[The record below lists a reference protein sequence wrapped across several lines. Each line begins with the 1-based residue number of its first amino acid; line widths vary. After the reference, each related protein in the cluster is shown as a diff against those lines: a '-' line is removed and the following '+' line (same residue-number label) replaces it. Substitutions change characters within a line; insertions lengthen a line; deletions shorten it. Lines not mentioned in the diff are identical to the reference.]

1 MASNNPTFKRVLVSG
16 GGLAGP
22 AIATL
27 LARDGVDV
35 TVIEIADGVRPG
47 GQAVDIRGAGRSV
60 LSRMGLLDRAR
71 EMMLRQHG
79 IADVDSRGRRRTEM
93 TVEDF
98 GGEGMVSEIEI
109 LRGDLAQLLVDA
121 SVEAGA
127 SYVFATRISSLVDGP
142 DGVDVTLIDGTELTV
157 DLVIGAD
164 GPHSAT
170 RRLAFGPEEDFVRPA
185 GGYMAWFTAPE
196 SATLHGWYQ
205 MFNAPGGLVASLRP
219 GREPGVAKASLSF
232 ASGPLAYDR
241 HDIEAQRQLLNDHF
255 AGVGWRVPDLLRAAG
270 GADDFY
276 FDALVQVHMNSWT
289 RGRIALVG
297 DAAYCPS
304 PLTGLGTSL
313 ALVGAYVLAGELAA
327 RPDCGLAFAGYERIM
342 RPYVDAS
349 QKLPPGGIR
358 AYAPQSQRAIWARWM
373 STRLMASRPL
383 RGLTRRL
390 FFSKAGAIDLP
401 EYVPAAVRGAMTIL
415 DREPKSLGQRPG

>member
-1 MASNNPTFKRVLVSG
+1 MTSTNPAFRRVLVSG

-22 AIATL
+22 ALATL
-27 LARDGVDV
+27 LARDGADV
-35 TVIEIADGVRPG
+35 TVAEIADGVRPG
-47 GQAVDIRGAGRSV
+47 GQAVDIRGAGRTV
-60 LSRMGLLDRAR
+60 LGRMGLLDRAR
-71 EMMLRQHG
+71 AMSLQQQG

-93 TVEDF
+93 TVGDF
-98 GGEGMVSEIEI
+98 GGEGLISEIEI
-109 LRGDLAQLLVDA
+109 LRGDLARLLVDA
-121 SVEAGA
+121 SMEAGA
-127 SYVFATRISSLVDGP
+127 SYLFATRISSLTDGP
-142 DGVDVTLIDGTELTV
+142 GGVDVTLSDGTERTV

-170 RRLAFGPEEDFVRPA
+170 RRLAFGPEDNFVRPL

-196 SATLHGWYQ
+196 SAALDGWYQ
-205 MFNAPGGLVASLRP
+205 MFNAPGGLVASVRP

-232 ASGPLAYDR
+232 ASAPLAYDR
-241 HDIEAQRQLLNDHF
+241 HDLDAQRRILQERF
-255 AGVGWRVPDLLRAAG
+255 AGLGWRVPGLLRAAG
-270 GADDFY
+270 SAADFY
-276 FDALVQVHMNSWT
+276 LDALVQVHMDSWT
-289 RGRIALVG
+289 LGRIALVG

-327 RPDCGLAFAGYERIM
+327 GPDHRRAFAGYERIL
-342 RPYVDAS
+342 RPYVDAG
-349 QKLPPGGIR
+349 QQLPPGGIR
-358 AYAPQSQRAIWARWM
+358 AYAPQSRAAIWARWT

-401 EYVPAAVRGAMTIL
+401 EYAAAVRQC
-415 DREPKSLGQRPG
+415 PP

>member
-1 MASNNPTFKRVLVSG
+1 
-16 GGLAGP
+16 
-22 AIATL
+22 
-27 LARDGVDV
+27 
-35 TVIEIADGVRPG
+35 
-47 GQAVDIRGAGRSV
+47 
-60 LSRMGLLDRAR
+60 MGLLDRAR
-71 EMMLRQHG
+71 AMSLRQQG

-98 GGEGMVSEIEI
+98 GGEGLISEIEI

-127 SYVFATRISSLVDGP
+127 SYVFATRVSSLIDGP
-142 DGVDVTLIDGTELTV
+142 GGVDVTLSDGTKRTV
-157 DLVIGAD
+157 DLVVGAD

-170 RRLAFGPEEDFVRPA
+170 RGLAFGPENSFVRPL

-196 SATLHGWYQ
+196 SATLDGWYQ

-219 GREPGVAKASLSF
+219 GRDPGVAKASLSF

-241 HDIEAQRQLLNDHF
+241 HDLDAQRRLLSERF
-255 AGVGWRVPDLLRAAG
+255 AGLGWRVPELLRAAG
-270 GADDFY
+270 GAEDFY
-276 FDALVQVHMNSWT
+276 LDALVQVHMDNWT

-327 RPDCGLAFAGYERIM
+327 CPDHRLAFAGYEKIL
-342 RPYVDAS
+342 RPYVDVG
-349 QKLPPGGIR
+349 QQLPPGGIR
-358 AYAPQSQRAIWARWM
+358 AYAPQSQPAIWARWM

-401 EYVPAAVRGAMTIL
+401 EYAQAPAPAR
-415 DREPKSLGQRPG
+415 

>member
-1 MASNNPTFKRVLVSG
+1 MSSKNLTLKSVLVSG

-71 EMMLRQHG
+71 AMRLQQRG
-79 IADVDSRGRRRTEM
+79 IADVDSQGRRRTEM

-98 GGEGMVSEIEI
+98 GGEGMISEIEI

-127 SYVFATRISSLVDGP
+127 SYVFSTRISSLDIGP
-142 DGVDVTLIDGTELTV
+142 HGVDVTLSDGTERTA

-170 RRLAFGPEEDFVRPA
+170 RRLTFGPEDSFVHPI

-196 SATLHGWYQ
+196 PATLDGWYQ

-232 ASGPLAYDR
+232 ASDPLACDR
-241 HDIEAQRQLLNDHF
+241 HDLEAQRRLLNDRF
-255 AGVGWRVPDLLRAAG
+255 AGLGWRVPDLLRAVAVRTTFTSMPSCRCTWTTG
-270 GADDFY
+270 PSVGSRWRARRACGSPADVRRIREDR
-276 FDALVQVHMNSWT
+276 ASLC
-289 RGRIALVG
+289 GRRPEVASRRDPCLC
-297 DAAYCPS
+297 AAVPARH
-304 PLTGLGTSL
+304 LGTMDVHE
-313 ALVGAYVLAGELAA
+313 ADGEPPAA
-327 RPDCGLAFAGYERIM
+327 RPDPAPVLQQGRRD
-342 RPYVDAS
+342 RPARVRVGGRTVV
-349 QKLPPGGIR
+349 LRGGPPT
-358 AYAPQSQRAIWARWM
+358 APWWQRLHR
-373 STRLMASRPL
+373 SRPAWNVLNAAPWPL
-383 RGLTRRL
+383 RE
-390 FFSKAGAIDLP
+390 I
-401 EYVPAAVRGAMTIL
+401 
-415 DREPKSLGQRPG
+415 

>member
-1 MASNNPTFKRVLVSG
+1 MLPNNLSFKRVLVSG

-47 GQAVDIRGAGRSV
+47 GQAVDIRGAGRTV

-71 EMMLRQHG
+71 AVQLHQRG

-98 GGEGMVSEIEI
+98 GGEGMISEIEI
-109 LRGDLAQLLVDA
+109 LRGDLAHLLVDA
-121 SVEAGA
+121 GVEAGA
-127 SYVFATRISSLVDGP
+127 SYLFATKISSLVDGP
-142 DGVDVTLIDGTELTV
+142 DGVTVTLSDGTERTV

-170 RRLAFGPEEDFVRPA
+170 RRLAFGPEDQFVRPL

-196 SATLHGWYQ
+196 SATLDGWYQ

-219 GREPGVAKASLSF
+219 SREPGVDKASLSF

-241 HDIEAQRQLLNDHF
+241 HDLEAQRRLLDDRF
-255 AGVGWRVPDLLRAAG
+255 TGLGWRVPDLLRAAH

-276 FDALVQVHMNSWT
+276 LDALVQVHMEHWT

-313 ALVGAYVLAGELAA
+313 ALVGAYVLAGELTSG
-327 RPDCGLAFAGYERIM
+327 PDHRAAFANYEKIM
-342 RPYVDAS
+342 RPYVAIG
-349 QKLPPGGIR
+349 QQLPPGGVR

-373 STRLMASRPL
+373 STKLMASRPL
-383 RGLTRRL
+383 RGLSRRL

-401 EYVPAAVRGAMTIL
+401 EYASTAVR
-415 DREPKSLGQRPG
+415 

>member
-1 MASNNPTFKRVLVSG
+1 MSSRNPAVRSVLVSG

-27 LARDGVDV
+27 LARDGTDV
-35 TVIEIADGVRPG
+35 TVVEIADGVRPG
-47 GQAVDIRGAGRSV
+47 GQAVDIRGAGRTV

-71 EMMLRQHG
+71 AMRLQQQG

-98 GGEGMVSEIEI
+98 GGEGLISEIEI
-109 LRGDLAQLLVDA
+109 LRGDLARLLVDA
-121 SVEAGA
+121 SMEAGA
-127 SYVFATRISSLVDGP
+127 SYLFGTKISSLVDGP
-142 DGVDVTLIDGTELTV
+142 GGVEVTLSDGTERTV

-170 RRLAFGPEEDFVRPA
+170 RRLAFGPEDRFVRPV

-196 SATLHGWYQ
+196 SASLDGWYQ

-232 ASGPLAYDR
+232 ASGPLVYDR
-241 HDIEAQRQLLNDHF
+241 RDLEAQRRLLSDRF
-255 AGVGWRVPDLLRAAG
+255 AGLGWRVPGLLRAAG

-276 FDALVQVHMNSWT
+276 FDALVQVHMDNWT

-313 ALVGAYVLAGELAA
+313 ALVGAYVLAGELTA
-327 RPDCGLAFAGYERIM
+327 RPDYRLAFAGYEKLVH
-342 RPYVDAS
+342 PYAAAG
-349 QKLPPGGIR
+349 QQLPPGGIR
-358 AYAPQSQRAIWARWM
+358 SYAPQSQLAIWSRWM

-383 RGLTRRL
+383 RGLARRL
-390 FFSKAGAIDLP
+390 FFGKAGAIDLP
-401 EYVPAAVRGAMTIL
+401 EYAPAAVR
-415 DREPKSLGQRPG
+415 

>member
-1 MASNNPTFKRVLVSG
+1 M
-16 GGLAGP
+16 
-22 AIATL
+22 
-27 LARDGVDV
+27 

-71 EMMLRQHG
+71 ALGLRQQG

-93 TVEDF
+93 TVADF
-98 GGEGMVSEIEI
+98 GGDGMISEIEI

-121 SVEAGA
+121 SVQAGA
-127 SYVFATRISSLVDGP
+127 SFVFGTRISSLTDGP
-142 DGVDVTLIDGTELTV
+142 GGVDVTLADGTELTT

-170 RRLAFGPEEDFVRPA
+170 RRLIFGPEDKFVRPV
-185 GGYMAWFTAPE
+185 GGYTAWFTAPE
-196 SATLHGWYQ
+196 SAPLDGWYQ

-232 ASGPLAYDR
+232 ASGPLAYGRRDLDFQRKLLSDR
-241 HDIEAQRQLLNDHF
+241 FRGA
-255 AGVGWRVPDLLRAAG
+255 GWRVPELLRAAG
-270 GADDFY
+270 DADDFY
-276 FDALVQVHMNSWT
+276 FDALVQVHMDSWT
-289 RGRIALVG
+289 SGRIALLG
-297 DAAYCPS
+297 DAAYCPC

-313 ALVGAYVLAGELAA
+313 ALVGAYVLAGELATQ
-327 RPDCGLAFAGYERIM
+327 PDHRLAFAGYERIM
-342 RPYVDAS
+342 RPYVDAG

-358 AYAPQSQRAIWARWM
+358 SYAPQSQRAIWARWM

-390 FFSKAGAIDLP
+390 FFSQAGAIELP
-401 EYVPAAVRGAMTIL
+401 QYAPAA
-415 DREPKSLGQRPG
+415 QRQ

>member
-1 MASNNPTFKRVLVSG
+1 MSSKNPNLKRVLVSG

-27 LARDGVDV
+27 LARDDVDV

-47 GQAVDIRGAGRSV
+47 GQAVDIRGAGRTV
-60 LSRMGLLDRAR
+60 LSRMGLLDQVRATR
-71 EMMLRQHG
+71 LQQRG
-79 IADVDSRGRRRTEM
+79 IADVDSRGRQRTAM

-98 GGEGMVSEIEI
+98 GGEGLVSEIEI
-109 LRGDLAQLLVDA
+109 LRGDLARLLVDA
-121 SVEAGA
+121 SVEAGV
-127 SYVFATRISSLVDGP
+127 SFRFGTGIRSLVDGP
-142 DGVDVTLIDGTELTV
+142 EGVDVTLSDGTERTV
-157 DLVIGAD
+157 DVVIGAD
-164 GPHSAT
+164 GPHSTT
-170 RRLAFGPEEDFVRPA
+170 RRLAFGPEETFVRPL

-196 SATLHGWYQ
+196 SATLDGWYQ

-219 GREPGVAKASLSF
+219 GREAGVAKASLSF
-232 ASGPLAYDR
+232 TSDPLTYDR
-241 HDIEAQRQLLNDHF
+241 HDLAVQRRLLDDRF
-255 AGVGWRVPDLLRAAG
+255 AGLGWRVSDLLRAAHD
-270 GADDFY
+270 ADDFY
-276 FDALVQVHMNSWT
+276 LDALVQVHLDGWS

-313 ALVGAYVLAGELAA
+313 ALVGAYVLAGELTTGTDH
-327 RPDCGLAFAGYERIM
+327 RQAFAQYERIV
-342 RPYVDAS
+342 RPYVEVG

-358 AYAPQSQRAIWARWM
+358 AYAPLSQRAIWARWM
-373 STRLMASRPL
+373 STRLMTSRPL

-401 EYVPAAVRGAMTIL
+401 EYVSPAVR
-415 DREPKSLGQRPG
+415 S

>member
-1 MASNNPTFKRVLVSG
+1 MSSKNLTLNRVLVSG

-47 GQAVDIRGAGRSV
+47 GQAVDIRGAGRVV
-60 LSRMGLLDRAR
+60 LSRMGLLDQARA
-71 EMMLRQHG
+71 MGLQQQG

-98 GGEGMVSEIEI
+98 GGEGMISEIEI
-109 LRGDLAQLLVDA
+109 LRGDLAQLLVNA

-127 SYVFATRISSLVDGP
+127 SYLFGAKISSLDDGP
-142 DGVDVTLIDGTELTV
+142 GGVNVTLSDGTEMTV

-164 GPHSAT
+164 GPHSVT
-170 RRLAFGPEEDFVRPA
+170 RRLAFGPEDNFVRPL
-185 GGYMAWFTAPE
+185 GGYMAWFTTPE
-196 SATLHGWYQ
+196 LASLDGWYQ
-205 MFNAPGGLVASLRP
+205 MFNAPGGRVASLRP

-241 HDIEAQRQLLNDHF
+241 HDLEAQRLLLKDRF
-255 AGVGWRVPDLLRAAG
+255 AGLGWRVPDLVRAADS
-270 GADDFY
+270 ADDFY
-276 FDALVQVHMNSWT
+276 FDALVQVHMDHWT
-289 RGRIALVG
+289 RGRIALIG

-304 PLTGLGTSL
+304 PLTGLGTSV
-313 ALVGAYVLAGELAA
+313 ALVGAYVLAGELTAH
-327 RPDCGLAFAGYERIM
+327 PDYRQAFAGYERIV
-342 RPYVDAS
+342 RPYVDTG
-349 QKLPPGGIR
+349 QKLPPGGVR

-401 EYVPAAVRGAMTIL
+401 EYAPAAVR
-415 DREPKSLGQRPG
+415 

>member
-1 MASNNPTFKRVLVSG
+1 MLVSG

-35 TVIEIADGVRPG
+35 TVVEIADGVRPG
-47 GQAVDIRGAGRSV
+47 GQAVDIRGAGRTV

-71 EMMLRQHG
+71 AVSLQQRG

-98 GGEGMVSEIEI
+98 GGEGMISEIEI

-121 SVEAGA
+121 SVEAGV

-142 DGVDVTLIDGTELTV
+142 DGVQVTLSDGTERTV

-170 RRLAFGPEEDFVRPA
+170 RRLAFGPEDTFVRPL

-196 SATLHGWYQ
+196 AATLDGWYQ

-219 GREPGVAKASLSF
+219 AREPGVAKASLSF
-232 ASGPLAYDR
+232 ASDPLAYDR
-241 HDIEAQRQLLNDHF
+241 RDLEAQRRLLDDRF
-255 AGVGWRVPDLLRAAG
+255 AGLGWRVPDLLRAAHH
-270 GADDFY
+270 ADDFY
-276 FDALVQVHMNSWT
+276 FDALVQVHMDNWT
-289 RGRIALVG
+289 AGRIALVG
-297 DAAYCPS
+297 DAACCPS

-313 ALVGAYVLAGELAA
+313 ALVGAYVLAGELTAG
-327 RPDCGLAFAGYERIM
+327 PDHRTAFANYERIV
-342 RPYVDAS
+342 RPYATVG
-349 QKLPPGGIR
+349 QQLPPGGIR

-373 STRLMASRPL
+373 STKLMASRPL
-383 RGLTRRL
+383 RGLSRRL

-401 EYVPAAVRGAMTIL
+401 SYASTAGAGPTAQ
-415 DREPKSLGQRPG
+415 KT